1 MVPVLVITCQL
12 IAKIML
18 SKRL

>member
-1 MVPVLVITCQL
+1 ML

-18 SKRL
+18 VSAGH